1 MTLNQS
7 KAWTLLGPTIEDYL
21 DYEKANVAYFTTLS
35 TITTAAQ
42 NALTTKV
49 IPNPTPPPAT
59 LTVPNGDIVVQST
72 NGFTIGQAIRLVPTG
87 HAVQDVVVNSI
98 DGVSNT
104 ITVAPTL
111 ANPMTAGDA
120 IQGTQPRRHSY
131 GESANNNSDITTAW
145 LTTTVTVGSAATVIG
160 ETGEAG
166 RYSTGRVEIVTSSIT
181 GTLTVNVETSIDG
194 TTWIPAIAA
203 PLSIN
208 AAGITAGA
216 ACVLTACDQL
226 MRFRAVMSGGG
237 ADKALF
243 LAKLY
248 LED

>member
-21 DYEKANVAYFTTLS
+21 DYEKANVAYFTTA
-35 TITTAAQ
+35 TD
-42 NALTTKV
+42 LTTLTASAAAGQPVIKV
-49 IPNPTPPPAT
+49 ADPQLLKLGQTIVLPGPVNVIVSSVDRSTGDVTLSANLAGPHASGAVVKSTPP
-59 LTVPNGDIVVQST
+59 
-72 NGFTIGQAIRLVPTG
+72 
-87 HAVQDVVVNSI
+87 
-98 DGVSNT
+98 
-104 ITVAPTL
+104 
-111 ANPMTAGDA
+111 
-120 IQGTQPRRHSY
+120 RRQSY

-145 LTTTVTVGSAATVIG
+145 LTTTVTIGSAATVTG

>member
-21 DYEKANVAYFTTLS
+21 DYEKANVAYFTTA
-35 TITTAAQ
+35 TD
-42 NALTTKV
+42 LTTLTASAAAGQPVIKV
-49 IPNPTPPPAT
+49 ADPQLLKLGQTIVLPGPVNVIVSSVDRSTGDVTLSANLAGPHASGAVVKSTPP
-59 LTVPNGDIVVQST
+59 
-72 NGFTIGQAIRLVPTG
+72 
-87 HAVQDVVVNSI
+87 
-98 DGVSNT
+98 
-104 ITVAPTL
+104 
-111 ANPMTAGDA
+111 
-120 IQGTQPRRHSY
+120 RRQSY

>member
-21 DYEKANVAYFTTLS
+21 DYEKANVAYFTTA
-35 TITTAAQ
+35 TD
-42 NALTTKV
+42 LTTLTASAAAGQPVIKV
-49 IPNPTPPPAT
+49 ADPQLLKLGQTIVLPGPVNVIVSSVDRSTGDVTLSANLAGPHASGSIVKSTPP
-59 LTVPNGDIVVQST
+59 
-72 NGFTIGQAIRLVPTG
+72 
-87 HAVQDVVVNSI
+87 
-98 DGVSNT
+98 
-104 ITVAPTL
+104 
-111 ANPMTAGDA
+111 
-120 IQGTQPRRHSY
+120 RRRSY

-237 ADKALF
+237 GDKALF

>member
-21 DYEKANVAYFTTLS
+21 DYEKANVPFFTAFS

-49 IPNPTPPPAT
+49 IPNPSPPPPT

-72 NGFTIGQAIRLVPTG
+72 NGFTVGQAIRLVPTG

-98 DGVSNT
+98 DWVSST

-145 LTTTVTVGSAATVIG
+145 LLTTVTIGSGATMIRQ
-160 ETGEAG
+160 TGEAG
-166 RYSTGRVEIVTSSIT
+166 RYSTGRVDIAASSVT
-181 GTLTVNVETSIDG
+181 GTLTVNIETSVDG
-194 TTWIPAIAA
+194 TVWTTAA
-203 PLSIN
+203 
-208 AAGITAGA
+208 TALTLGA
-216 ACVLTACDQL
+216 PGVATGPLTACDQL
-226 MRFRAVMSGGG
+226 IRLRAVMSGAGT
-237 ADKALF
+237 DKSLF
-243 LAKLY
+243 LATLY
-248 LED
+248 LEE

>member
-21 DYEKANVAYFTTLS
+21 DYEKANVAYFTTA
-35 TITTAAQ
+35 TD
-42 NALTTKV
+42 LTTLTASAAAGQPVIKV
-49 IPNPTPPPAT
+49 ADPQLLKLGQTIVLPGPVNVIVSSVDRSTGDVTLSANLAGPHASGAVVKSTPP
-59 LTVPNGDIVVQST
+59 
-72 NGFTIGQAIRLVPTG
+72 
-87 HAVQDVVVNSI
+87 
-98 DGVSNT
+98 
-104 ITVAPTL
+104 
-111 ANPMTAGDA
+111 
-120 IQGTQPRRHSY
+120 RRQSY

-237 ADKALF
+237 GDKALF